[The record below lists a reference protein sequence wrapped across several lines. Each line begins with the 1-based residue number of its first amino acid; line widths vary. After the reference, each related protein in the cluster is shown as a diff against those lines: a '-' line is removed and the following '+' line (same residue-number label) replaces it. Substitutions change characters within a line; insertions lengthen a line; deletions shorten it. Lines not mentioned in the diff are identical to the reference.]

1 MDHKGRNRVLTLRWI
16 RRNDVEDKAIAKGEG
31 TRSLGQPSL
40 TRPVVK

>member
-1 MDHKGRNRVLTLRWI
+1 MDRKDGNRVLTLRRI

-31 TRSLGQPSL
+31 TRSPGQPPL